1 MAEINRRDTLC
12 SLVMVLLSPT
22 LSLSAHTKNGY
33 LWYAETRTFGTTWIR
48 LFFSIRK
55 GMLVSSEVYTPLP
68 APNTYTHPLSP
79 PHAYNAVLLSFQ
91 STSKVKVPISLSLNL
106 CNVKVNHITLS
117 CDCHVTSFNCHLTVS
132 QPAQVTDTERNFCFK
147 VISPVRILILQAES
161 TQGN

>member
-12 SLVMVLLSPT
+12 SLVMVLLSLPLSLSLSLPPS

-117 CDCHVTSFNCHLTVS
+117 CDHHVT
-132 QPAQVTDTERNFCFK
+132 
-147 VISPVRILILQAES
+147 IM
-161 TQGN
+161 